1 MSEEVCSN
9 SQNINYYHRIPCNEN
24 VKFNLKYLYRTVL
37 KRYLV
42 P

>member
-1 MSEEVCSN
+1 MSEEVCN

-24 VKFNLKYLYRTVL
+24 VKFNLKYLYTVL

-42 P
+42 T